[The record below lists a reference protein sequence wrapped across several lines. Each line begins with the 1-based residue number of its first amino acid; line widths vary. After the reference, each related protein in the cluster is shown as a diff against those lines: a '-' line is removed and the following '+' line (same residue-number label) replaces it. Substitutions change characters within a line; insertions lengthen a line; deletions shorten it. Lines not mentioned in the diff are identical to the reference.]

1 MVNNS
6 FSIQILTR
14 IMLVKHKSQKI
25 QHITEPIQTLH
36 EIDQSQESF
45 RKQNVKFMKVRR
57 SASLNCEREI

>member
-1 MVNNS
+1 
-6 FSIQILTR
+6 
-14 IMLVKHKSQKI
+14 MLVKHKSQKI